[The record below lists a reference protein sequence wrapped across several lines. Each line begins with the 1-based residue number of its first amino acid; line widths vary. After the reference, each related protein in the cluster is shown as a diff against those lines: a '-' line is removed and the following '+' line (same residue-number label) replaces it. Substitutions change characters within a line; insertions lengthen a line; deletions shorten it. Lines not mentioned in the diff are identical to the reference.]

1 MHPRVY
7 NAPLAIVK
15 AMKGKHRVSN
25 VVRGNSTMLRDKT
38 NANYVQLILILRAK
52 VETAVA
58 SIAPVASVTVAKVP
72 PPAMLS
78 HPGRITGAVTFMVV
92 FQVIFVPGL
101 LPFKLHA
108 HLENMPPKTN
118 QFHVLIVQL
127 DNTKT
132 NVVKYRANHA
142 TSIFTKIQ

>member
-15 AMKGKHRVSN
+15 ANEGKHRVLN
-25 VVRGNSTMLRDKT
+25 VVRENSTMLKDKS
-38 NANYVQLILILRAK
+38 NANCVQTTLILRTK

-58 SIAPVASVTVAKVP
+58 SIALVASVTVTKVP
-72 PPAMLS
+72 LRAMLY
-78 HPGRITGAVTFMVV
+78 HLGCITGAVTFMVV

-101 LPFKLHA
+101 LPFKLLA
-108 HLENMPPKTN
+108 HLENMPPNTN

-127 DNTKT
+127 GNTRT

-142 TSIFTKIQ
+142 TSIFTKSQ